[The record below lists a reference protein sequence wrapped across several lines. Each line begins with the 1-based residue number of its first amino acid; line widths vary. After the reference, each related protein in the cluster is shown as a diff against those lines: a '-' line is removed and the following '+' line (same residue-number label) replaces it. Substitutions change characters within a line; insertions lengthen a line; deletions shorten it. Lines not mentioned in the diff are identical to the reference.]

1 MEDILSQHSPQ
12 MTPENT
18 GEKELFSH
26 IIPNKPEK
34 ILDLHELFLRDAL
47 TAAED
52 FLQECQ
58 YERVI
63 KSQIITGQG
72 EVLRPEI
79 GHFLRNKQNFYDIKT
94 ITEHPGSF
102 DLLFHL

>member
-1 MEDILSQHSPQ
+1 MEKILSQDSPQ

-18 GEKELFSH
+18 GEKELFSRV
-26 IIPNKPEK
+26 IPDKPEK

-52 FLQECQ
+52 FLRECQ
-58 YERVI
+58 YEGIV

-79 GHFLRNKQNFYDIKT
+79 RRFLRNKQNFYDIKT